1 MDASADRSF
10 SLRDISRSA
19 VILTAGAGAAQLV
32 GIVREVYL
40 AARVGVSADLDALLI
55 VLVLPATLAG
65 VLTSGAM
72 TALVPTYADLR
83 PGSGGPAASRF
94 AGGLLAWT
102 ALAGLVLGALI
113 AIAADGIV
121 AVLGPGLSA
130 AGREASA
137 GYLRL
142 LAPVGF
148 VAALA
153 AHLQAV
159 CQAQERFRG
168 MARAHVAAPAITV
181 TAMVVLWDRLG
192 LTSVVVGTLLGTFV
206 AAALLFVATVPGDG
220 MPRLTLRLPRSEVRA
235 FVRHA
240 APLTLSSGILQL
252 NAIADRAIASL
263 LLPGAVSAL
272 RFAEILVRAPI
283 GMIAPAWGNA
293 IYPALVGLTQRG
305 SRDELGGATGR
316 AAGYAIAVFAPV
328 AALTAAVAPIA
339 VAVAFLR
346 GAFDSADLALT
357 APVVAAFAPLIV
369 VLMVSPVLT
378 SALNARRRGGVLLA
392 GGVLNVVL
400 NLVLDVA
407 LGSTIGVAGIALSS
421 SLASTVVLLLFA
433 RRIAATEPGFGP
445 QAILRTLVRASL
457 AATLVAAAV
466 AVLAWSGWLPAD
478 VRVGLAAL
486 VVVGVLGSAAY
497 AALAGWVLGVTE
509 VRTVLRSAVTVVT
522 GWLRREPAPGR

>member
-1 MDASADRSF
+1 VDAPAERSF
-10 SLRDISRSA
+10 SLRAISRSA

-72 TALVPTYADLR
+72 TALVPTYAELR
-83 PGSGGPAASRF
+83 EGSGAPAASRF

-102 ALAGLVLGALI
+102 AVAGLVLGVVI
-113 AIAADGIV
+113 AVAAGGIV

-130 AGREASA
+130 AGREAAA

-153 AHLQAV
+153 AILQAV

-168 MARAHVAAPAITV
+168 MAVANVAAPAITV
-181 TAMVVLWDRLG
+181 TAMVLLWDRMG

-206 AAALLFVATVPGDG
+206 AAALLFVSTIPGDG
-220 MPRLTLRLPRSEVRA
+220 RPRLTLQLPGSEVREFA
-235 FVRHA
+235 RHA
-240 APLTLSSGILQL
+240 GPLTLSAGILQL

-305 SRDELGGATGR
+305 SRNELGAATGR
-316 AAGYAIAVFAPV
+316 AVGYAISVFAPV

-346 GAFDSADLALT
+346 GAFDTADLALT

-392 GGVLNVVL
+392 GGVLNVIL
-400 NLVLDVA
+400 NLALDVA

-421 SLASTVVLLLFA
+421 SLTSTVVLLLFA
-433 RRIAATEPGFGP
+433 RRLGMAEPGFDP
-445 QAILRTLVRASL
+445 ASIRRTLVRAGL
-457 AATLVAAAV
+457 AAAAIGAAV
-466 AVLAWSGWLPAD
+466 AVIAWSGWLPGD
-478 VRVGLAAL
+478 VGAGLL
-486 VVVGVLGSAAY
+486 VLLAVGVAGSAAY
-497 AALAGWVLGVTE
+497 AGLAGWLLGVTE
-509 VRTVLRSAVTVVT
+509 IRTVLASATNVVA
-522 GWLRREPAPGR
+522 GWLRRASAPGR